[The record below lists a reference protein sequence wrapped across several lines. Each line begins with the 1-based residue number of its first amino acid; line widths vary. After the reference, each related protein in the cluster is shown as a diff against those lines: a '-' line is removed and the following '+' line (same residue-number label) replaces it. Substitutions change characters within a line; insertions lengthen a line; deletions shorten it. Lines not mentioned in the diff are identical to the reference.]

1 VPDRVVR
8 DGMVIGLLGI
18 ASCWLNWT
26 IDAPSTIAVAV
37 IGSMVGFGCTG
48 LALRWRRPRAISAA
62 VPVYDA
68 PAWRR
73 AAIPL
78 VIIGATEVL
87 MNRTGVIL
95 LGWFGDTT
103 SAGIYSLVFNIALVV
118 TLPRIAVNTIFAP
131 EISGLYVRNDK
142 AMMQVL
148 VTRAASWTLG
158 GGICIAFGI
167 YMLAGPLLAWFG
179 AGYEAGVSALR
190 ILLVSQVITAG
201 AGSQLHVMT
210 MTGHERS
217 AAVLLIP
224 SAVANA
230 VASTALI
237 HALGLTGAAIGT
249 AIAFIIWNIAMS
261 MFLWRR
267 LRLFPGVLAM
277 FRVPSPRLAIIGAW
291 LSSRIHK
298 SAARQKN

>member
-1 VPDRVVR
+1 
-8 DGMVIGLLGI
+8 
-18 ASCWLNWT
+18 
-26 IDAPSTIAVAV
+26 
-37 IGSMVGFGCTG
+37 
-48 LALRWRRPRAISAA
+48 
-62 VPVYDA
+62 
-68 PAWRR
+68 
-73 AAIPL
+73 
-78 VIIGATEVL
+78 
-87 MNRTGVIL
+87 
-95 LGWFGDTT
+95 
-103 SAGIYSLVFNIALVV
+103 VV